1 MDAMRDVRYHSAKNK
16 RKRRD
21 KQETFATKRA
31 WLGRTPSDVLHPAT
45 ESKFRPLAMLD
56 AIQHKA
62 ATLDVHRWC
71 KCRLTLHAHLRMLQ
85 RGIAVR
91 DLGSPGVHL
100 VVVDDGLEPTIVTA
114 WRTSSAAAR
123 RHRQHP

>member
-45 ESKFRPLAMLD
+45 ESETPSSLA
-56 AIQHKA
+56 H
-62 ATLDVHRWC
+62 
-71 KCRLTLHAHLRMLQ
+71 
-85 RGIAVR
+85 
-91 DLGSPGVHL
+91 
-100 VVVDDGLEPTIVTA
+100 VV
-114 WRTSSAAAR
+114 
-123 RHRQHP
+123 QHP